1 VKQCWL
7 ILVLAAKAAQAEK
20 IKMSEIPSK
29 ELERKRFRPVPA
41 RYLLPNLLTL
51 LALCSGI
58 TAIRFAVEGRYEIA
72 VGAIIVAIVLDAMDG
87 RLARYLNGTSRFGA
101 ELDSLADFVN
111 FGVAPALMLYF
122 SALSSLK
129 TFGWVVCLMLAIAAA
144 LRLARFNVAIDD
156 PKKPSWAAGYFTGI
170 PAPAGALLAL
180 TPFYYQFLGFYS
192 DAHEYAKFI
201 AAFVILVAIMM
212 VSRVPTFSG
221 KTLARIPREA
231 FLPVL
236 AGAALALLFLIS
248 YPWESL
254 AILAILYLLL
264 IPVSVA
270 SYRKRKRGQVTL

>member
-1 VKQCWL
+1 M
-7 ILVLAAKAAQAEK
+7 AELTPADK
-20 IKMSEIPSK
+20 
-29 ELERKRFRPVPA
+29 ERKRFRPVPA

-122 SALSSLK
+122 SSLSSLK

-144 LRLARFNVAIDD
+144 LRLARFNVALDD
-156 PKKPSWAAGYFTGI
+156 PKKPGWAAAYFVGI

-180 TPFYYQFLGFYS
+180 TPFYLQFLEFYI
-192 DAHEYAKFI
+192 DAHEYARFI
-201 AAFVILVAIMM
+201 AAFVVLIAILM

-221 KTLARIPREA
+221 KTLTRIPREA

-236 AGAALALLFLIS
+236 AGAALGLLFLIA

-254 AILAILYLLL
+254 AILAVTYLSL
-264 IPVSVA
+264 IPVSIA
-270 SYRKRKRGQVTL
+270 SYRRRKKGQGTH

>member
-1 VKQCWL
+1 
-7 ILVLAAKAAQAEK
+7 
-20 IKMSEIPSK
+20 MSEIPPK
-29 ELERKRFRPVPA
+29 ELERRRFSPVPA

-72 VGAIIVAIVLDAMDG
+72 VGAIILAIVLDAMDG

-144 LRLARFNVAIDD
+144 LRLARFNVALDD
-156 PKKPSWAAGYFTGI
+156 PKKPLWAAAFFTGI

-180 TPFYYQFLGFYS
+180 TPFYFQFLGFYS
-192 DAHEYAKFI
+192 DAHDYAKYI
-201 AAFVILVAIMM
+201 AAFLVLIAILM

-221 KTLARIPREA
+221 KTMTRIPREA

-254 AILAILYLLL
+254 AVLAMVYLLL

>member
-1 VKQCWL
+1 MMVEPPQ
-7 ILVLAAKAAQAEK
+7 AQ
-20 IKMSEIPSK
+20 
-29 ELERKRFRPVPA
+29 ERRRFQPVPV
-41 RYLLPNLLTL
+41 RYLLPNLITL

-58 TAIRFAVEGRYEIA
+58 TAIRFAVENRYEIA
-72 VGAIIVAIVLDAMDG
+72 VSFIILAIVLDAMDG

-144 LRLARFNVAIDD
+144 LRLARFNVALDD
-156 PKKPSWAAGYFTGI
+156 PNKPSWASAYFTGI

-180 TPFYYQFLGFYS
+180 SPFYYQFLGFYAE
-192 DAHEYAKFI
+192 AHEHAKLI
-201 AAFVILVAIMM
+201 AGFVVLVAILM

-221 KTLARIPREA
+221 KTMTRVTREA
-231 FLPVL
+231 VLPIL
-236 AGAALALLFLIS
+236 GAMALGVLFLIS

-254 AILAILYLLL
+254 ALVSAIYFVL
-264 IPVSVA
+264 IPVSFI
-270 SYRKRKRGQVTL
+270 SYRKRKRGQAAG

>member
-1 VKQCWL
+1 
-7 ILVLAAKAAQAEK
+7 
-20 IKMSEIPSK
+20 MSEIPPR

-144 LRLARFNVAIDD
+144 LRLARFNVTLDD
-156 PKKPSWAAGYFTGI
+156 PKKPNWAAAYFTGI

-180 TPFYYQFLGFYS
+180 TPFYLQFLGFYS
-192 DAHEYAKFI
+192 DAHEYARFI
-201 AAFVILVAIMM
+201 AAFLILIAMLM

-236 AGAALALLFLIS
+236 AGAAIALLFLIS
-248 YPWESL
+248 YPWETL